1 MADIVHAE
9 HEVLVDQ
16 LFRRSCEV
24 LGMPHFE
31 WRPLRRRVRGHGHS
45 RTIALGYT
53 KIGTNLITLDLYTPR
68 TMVPRKIDAILRVV
82 CHELAHHQSPPRVV
96 RRWFRISRRIH
107 HPEFWMQCKQNII
120 SLQQDEL
127 LKVYFTES

>member
-1 MADIVHAE
+1 MSDIVHTD
-9 HEVLVDQ
+9 HEILIDQ

-31 WRPLRRRVRGHGHS
+31 WRPLRRRVRGRGRS
-45 RTIALGYT
+45 RSIALGYT

-82 CHELAHHQSPPRVV
+82 CHELAHHQAPPKIYRSWFRVV
-96 RRWFRISRRIH
+96 RRIH

-120 SLQQDEL
+120 SLQQDDI